1 MVATKE
7 ITNWLTAR
15 PVSFKIPFTPGPEIE
30 EFGTADRA
38 GTVTK
43 VPGGQGEVREGTFE
57 AFQIIVVMRARK
69 EDYDALEASAKAYDK
84 ALRDLENVMLWGTY
98 VLYVRRQG
106 TLDAS
111 FEEPERNSF
120 IANYAIEIGL

>member
-1 MVATKE
+1 MISTKA
-7 ITNWLTAR
+7 ISDWLTSL
-15 PVSFKIPFTPGPEIE
+15 PVSYRIPFTPGPEIL
-30 EFGTADRA
+30 EFANGDRA

-43 VPGGQGEVREGTFE
+43 VPGGQGEVRQGTFE
-57 AFQIIVVMRARK
+57 RFQIMVVMRARK
-69 EDYDALEASAKAYDK
+69 EDYAALEKVADEYDK
-84 ALRDLENVMLWGTY
+84 ALTARGNELLWGTY
-98 VLYVRRQG
+98 VLYVLRQG